1 MEVKHVESDDL
12 AQLEGV
18 LLVKD
23 PRVGILVLHAFQE
36 LAGPDAGVLISHLG
50 HHDGV
55 IGAEEGN
62 DEFPV
67 IVVGSLADQTGF
79 ESQNILIVRKE
90 FLDIFFGRLGIEA
103 EHVAE
108 TVNLGTVAIVR
119 GDGVFVV
126 QLAFS
131 LHSEG
136 LLLKTHVGAV
146 PVAGE
151 RIAVIDEA
159 LTGVEADIAATDEIG
174 RREELFLLEGH
185 AGVVGVNGDLGEL
198 AATEEDGEGVFS
210 IVLNDFFFDFNSIV
224 C

>member
-1 MEVKHVESDDL
+1 MKNY
-12 AQLEGV
+12 
-18 LLVKD
+18 
-23 PRVGILVLHAFQE
+23 
-36 LAGPDAGVLISHLG
+36 
-50 HHDGV
+50 HDGV

-90 FLDIFFGRLGIEA
+90 FLDIFFGGLGVKA
-103 EHVAE
+103 EHIAE
-108 TVNLGTVAIVR
+108 TVYLGTVAIVR
-119 GDGVFVV
+119 GNGVFVV
-126 QLAFS
+126 QLTFS

-136 LLLKTHVGAV
+136 LLLNTHVGAV

-159 LTGVEADIAATDEIG
+159 LTRVEADIAATNEVG
-174 RREELFLLEGH
+174 RSEELFFLEGH
-185 AGVVGVNGDLGEL
+185 AGVVGVNGYLGEL
-198 AATEEDGEGVFS
+198 AATEEEREGVFS